1 MPERTR
7 KRGGGKVGKSKKSIR
22 KTIRSIRKVKNVQST
37 YPDVLA
43 KHLESALLKI
53 IKTYNSTESGLLQS
67 EISALSATII
77 GQVYEDMT
85 PEKVKNVRNNDNI
98 GKLLNMFGSME
109 INNNKNNSNNN
120 LNVEELAEEALEDPV
135 GSLYTLTQLIHK
147 LRKKYIN
154 EKNEEKSNKYGL
166 FIILLAESIQKGI
179 DEYTRPVD
187 NPDMDELL
195 SRLGTL
201 VI

>member
-7 KRGGGKVGKSKKSIR
+7 KRGGGKAGKGKKSVR
-22 KTIRSIRKVKNVQST
+22 KTIHKSIRKVKKVEST

-53 IKTYNSTESGLLQS
+53 IKKYNSTESGLLQS

-77 GQVYEDMT
+77 GKVYEEMT

-109 INNNKNNSNNN
+109 INKNNNNNN
-120 LNVEELAEEALEDPV
+120 LNVEELIEEALEDPV

-154 EKNEEKSNKYGL
+154 EKNEEKSNKYGV
-166 FIILLAESIQKGI
+166 FIILLAEAVQKGI
-179 DEYTRPVD
+179 DEYTKPVD
-187 NPDMDELL
+187 NPDMDDLL
-195 SRLGTL
+195 SGLGTL
-201 VI
+201 AI